1 MFKEAGLTEELKNET
16 WSEGASTATLLENII
31 CTPLKK
37 VPAYEKFYE
46 REQKNVRIL
55 KPFGETAIVSRLQ
68 KFKANYL
75 TEESYV

>member
-1 MFKEAGLTEELKNET
+1 MFKEAGLTEELKNAI
-16 WSEGASTATLLENII
+16 WSEGVSTATLLENRI

-46 REQKNVRIL
+46 REQKNVRISL
-55 KPFGETAIVSRLQ
+55 LVKWRSFQDVQ